1 MITLTKLIDID
12 DALNVAEMIIMRLT
26 DQSQWK
32 RLSDLARMELDA
44 IPEAENAVISD
55 ISNIVVGTIENDNED
70 DATKIRK
77 IRKTLADYYRNL
89 DENKNG

>member
-1 MITLTKLIDID
+1 MLTKLIDID
-12 DALNVAEMIIMRLT
+12 DALNVVEMIIMRLA

-32 RLSDLARMELDA
+32 ILSDLARRELDA

>member
-1 MITLTKLIDID
+1 MLTKLIDID

-32 RLSDLARMELDA
+32 RLSDLARRELDA

>member
-1 MITLTKLIDID
+1 MLTKLIDID
-12 DALNVAEMIIMRLT
+12 DALNVVEMIIMRLT

-32 RLSDLARMELDA
+32 RLSDLARRKLDA
-44 IPEAENAVISD
+44 IPEAENAVLSD
-55 ISNIVVGTIENDNED
+55 ISNIVVGTIENESD
-70 DATKIRK
+70 DDTTKIRK

>member
-1 MITLTKLIDID
+1 MLTKLIDID

-32 RLSDLARMELDA
+32 RLSDLARRELDA

-55 ISNIVVGTIENDNED
+55 ISNIVVGTIENESDD
-70 DATKIRK
+70 DAVKIKKIRGV
-77 IRKTLADYYRNL
+77 LENYYGEKYR
-89 DENKNG
+89 

>member
-1 MITLTKLIDID
+1 MLTKLIDID
-12 DALNVAEMIIMRLT
+12 GALNVAEMIIMRLT

-32 RLSDLARMELDA
+32 RLSDLAKRELDA

-55 ISNIVVGTIENDNED
+55 ISNIVVGTIENESD
-70 DATKIRK
+70 DDTTKIRK

>member
-1 MITLTKLIDID
+1 MMLTKLIDID
-12 DALNVAEMIIMRLT
+12 DALNVAEMIIMRLA

-32 RLSDLARMELDA
+32 RLSDLARRELDA

-77 IRKTLADYYRNL
+77 IRKILADYYRNL